1 MQHKITQKK
10 QIDIKK
16 NQATGKPQVM
26 TREHRKSKQNR
37 AKGKKEKSTQEEVKE
52 QKNALKHLTIFYQN
66 IKGMKSK
73 LDSLT
78 KSMDD
83 TNPTIKCIL
92 ETHMLT
98 EEQITIPG
106 FERVFREDGITN
118 SGGIMIAV
126 KNNIKKI

>member
-1 MQHKITQKK
+1 
-10 QIDIKK
+10 
-16 NQATGKPQVM
+16 M

-52 QKNALKHLTIFYQN
+52 QRNALKHLTIFYQN